1 MNVILCENIENLGVM
16 GDRVSVADGYARNF
30 LIPRKLAVPV
40 DTASAKQIQHELG
53 IIKRREEKRRT
64 EMTAV
69 ADQMRGLTLEF
80 HMRAGEED
88 RIFGSVT
95 AQMIAEK
102 LAEAGH
108 AVGKKSVLL
117 QEPIKALGIFTVSVK
132 LFPGVE
138 TEVKVWVMGLENEV
152 TTSEA
157 EAEEEDDEDDDE
169 DDDDDEF

>member
-1 MNVILCENIENLGVM
+1 MNVILCENIESLGVM

-53 IIKRREEKRRT
+53 IIKRREDKRRT
-64 EMTAV
+64 EMTDV

-80 HMRAGEED
+80 QMRAGEED

-95 AQMIAEK
+95 PQMIAEK
-102 LAEAGH
+102 LTEAGH
-108 AVGKKSVLL
+108 AVSKKSVLL
-117 QEPIKALGIFTVSVK
+117 EEPIKSLGIFNVSVK

-138 TEVKVWVMGLENEV
+138 TEVKVWVTGLENEV

-157 EAEEEDDEDDDE
+157 EVEEEDDDDDDE
-169 DDDDDEF
+169 DDDDF